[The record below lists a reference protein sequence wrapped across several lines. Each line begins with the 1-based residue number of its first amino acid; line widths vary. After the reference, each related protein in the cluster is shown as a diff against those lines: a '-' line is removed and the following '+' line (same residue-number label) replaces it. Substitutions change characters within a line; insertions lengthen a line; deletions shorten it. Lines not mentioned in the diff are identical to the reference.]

1 VIFDALMVLGA
12 IKAEVAGPDL
22 SEPVIRG
29 LDLFCAKLHNKVRC
43 GLGLCAA
50 WTVGESARQ
59 AFQCSAK
66 AMMTLTAT
74 VTVTATVAVTATVTV
89 QAARTSVKNKLHVEF
104 GTELKL

>member
-1 VIFDALMVLGA
+1 VIFYALMVLSA

-50 WTVGESARQ
+50 WTMGESARQ

-66 AMMTLTAT
+66 PTGAG
-74 VTVTATVAVTATVTV
+74 
-89 QAARTSVKNKLHVEF
+89 TSTHCGPTTGPACGALLQHHASRNAIP
-104 GTELKL
+104 